1 MSLKCKLTRSYSFGL
16 RLLLLI
22 LLMALLILVYPVN
35 ASADDARFTNFDF
48 QSIPAFEEY
57 NWIKLDDKPFFTSE
71 LLSPEPFVQ
80 VSPLDELGRTGA
92 IVACLGPET
101 IMSDYDYMLERISY
115 KPSGWQNA
123 IVPDFSW
130 TLYECSV
137 LIQPCLY
144 PDLDVAE
151 NYFTE
156 TQAMSLEFFPFENG
170 LYTYIRETGNHV
182 LLRLTPYY
190 EGSNLLCSGVL
201 IEEWSIEDPP
211 EKYSS
216 TRQRAFA
223 YNAQPMM
230 IIDYSTGEAQEH
242 DQGNKALGIH
252 SILYMS
258 PAENSGANN
267 SIPAIDYVLNMNSKK
282 FHYPDCASV
291 PDIKMS
297 NRWDFSGTRD
307 EVIAKGYKPCGRC
320 HP

>member
-57 NWIKLDDKPFFTSE
+57 NWVKLDDKPYFSDK
-71 LLSPEPFVQ
+71 LLPPEPYVQ
-80 VSPLDELGRTGA
+80 VSPLDELGRAGA

-101 IMSDYDYMLERISY
+101 IIPDYDYMPERISY
-115 KPSGWQNA
+115 RPSGWQDA
-123 IVPDFSW
+123 TVPVFSW
-130 TLYECSV
+130 PLYECAT

-156 TQAMSLEFFPFENG
+156 TSAMSIEFFPFENG
-170 LYTYIRETGNHV
+170 LYNYIRETGNHV

-190 EGSNLLCSGVL
+190 EGKNLLRSGVL

-216 TRQRAFA
+216 VRQRAFA

-230 IIDYSTGEAQEH
+230 TIDYRTGEAISH
-242 DQGNKALGIH
+242 DEGNKALGIN
-252 SILYMS
+252 SVLYMS
-258 PAENSGANN
+258 PAESNGADNTM
-267 SIPAIDYVLNMNSKK
+267 PAINYVLNTNSRK
-282 FHYPDCASV
+282 FHYPQCASV
-291 PDIKMS
+291 SDMNMS
-297 NRWDFSGTRD
+297 NRWDFSGTRE
-307 EVIAKGYKPCGRC
+307 EVIAMGYKPCGRC

>member
-190 EGSNLLCSGVL
+190 EGS
-201 IEEWSIEDPP
+201 
-211 EKYSS
+211 K
-216 TRQRAFA
+216 
-223 YNAQPMM
+223 
-230 IIDYSTGEAQEH
+230 
-242 DQGNKALGIH
+242 GNKALGIH